1 MRKVTFLARPSRP
14 MTRSGTTDYARGY
27 LGRFDPATSNVREW
41 PSPGGRES
49 QPYGIAAVGNV
60 IWYSESSVRPNTL
73 VRFDSET
80 ERFQTWVIPAGGGVV
95 RNMMATAGG
104 DLVLAESGVNG
115 VALVDVGN

>member
-1 MRKVTFLARPSRP
+1 M
-14 MTRSGTTDYARGY
+14 
-27 LGRFDPATSNVREW
+27 REW